1 MCVRADIAWAEV
13 LGRLAA
19 SYPQLVLVG
28 IDDFTLNIH
37 GYPYVQGH
45 GRFQPPY
52 VARFTAG

>member
-1 MCVRADIAWAEV
+1 MRTDIAWAEV

-19 SYPQLVLVG
+19 TYPQLVLVG